1 MRYLV
6 AKNSRTCGWLYSTGG
21 ACPQYVENIDRAKLW
36 TGMGP
41 VKNHLNQLSVA
52 EQKTLTVFPVTVLF
66 GADSQAIPAR
76 SLTEEAQKA
85 REGRAEAAKKADKI
99 RRIEELKK
107 ELDKLKSEG

>member
-6 AKNSRTCGWLYSTGG
+6 AKDSTCGWMYSTGG
-21 ACPQYVENIDRAKLW
+21 ACPQYVADVDRAKLW

-41 VKNHLNQLSVA
+41 LKNHLNQLSVA

-66 GADSQAIPAR
+66 DADSQAIPAR
-76 SLTEEAQKA
+76 ALTEKAQKV
-85 REGRAEAAKKADKI
+85 REDRAEAAKKAAKI